1 MKAKTYSFVSD
12 SVDYEIVETK
22 KGKEYFV
29 KGYISTYQIDLVNDI
44 VTPECMKDMLDQ
56 LQNRAIKIDL
66 EHESFLGDTH
76 LEKEVAKTK
85 IPIGKIVEGH
95 LDDTGLF
102 VKVKVNSN
110 HSRFKEAWKSMVE
123 GFLDAFSIAFIPI
136 KTVTKEVDGVIANLI
151 DKVRLL
157 NVAFTGNPCNTTAT
171 MRSVF
176 MKSLDDIKQGE
187 TTMANVKVKE
197 DPVEPSKEDESKP
210 ITKEDESDEEDKEV
224 ETNAELIS
232 VKSELEVL
240 KTQVAELIEAKKPK
254 PKPKDDDEEDEDKD
268 KVSKKAEEIETLKT
282 EVSELKAIL
291 DKPQYKAITENM
303 DSTIQKNVKKKSV
316 VGPIDYID

>member
-187 TTMANVKVKE
+187 ITMANVKVKE
-197 DPVEPSKEDESKP
+197 DPVEPPKDVPTEP
-210 ITKEDESDEEDKEV
+210 ATKDGESDEGKDKV
-224 ETNAELIS
+224 IDAELIS

-240 KTQVAELIEAKKPK
+240 KTQVAELLKAKKPK
-254 PKPKDDDEEDEDKD
+254 PKKDDDEDEDKD